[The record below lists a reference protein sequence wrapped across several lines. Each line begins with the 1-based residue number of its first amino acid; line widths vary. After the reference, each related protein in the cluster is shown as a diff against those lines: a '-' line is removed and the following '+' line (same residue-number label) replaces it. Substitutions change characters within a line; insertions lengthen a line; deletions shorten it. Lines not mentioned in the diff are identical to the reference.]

1 MDDRVGDRV
10 GDIVAV
16 MYSEQRPGGGGGS
29 RVVMRFGCTHWP
41 LNKFRSTINEAR
53 EAAEA
58 EAAKTAGGK
67 GR

>member
-1 MDDRVGDRV
+1 MDDRVGV

-16 MYSEQRPGGGGGS
+16 MYSEQRPGGGS
-29 RVVMRFGCTHWP
+29 RVVMRFGCIHWP

-53 EAAEA
+53 EVAEA